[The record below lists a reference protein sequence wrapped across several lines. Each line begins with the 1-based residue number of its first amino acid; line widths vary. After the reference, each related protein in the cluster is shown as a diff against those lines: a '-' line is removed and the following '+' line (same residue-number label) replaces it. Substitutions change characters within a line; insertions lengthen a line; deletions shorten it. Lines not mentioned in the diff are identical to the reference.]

1 MPSLSNPYRSLHRRL
16 TQLSLPIIRAM
27 ETRTKPRMSLI
38 LHTERTTKERISH
51 EVQTQQVQIKLQ
63 STWGLPRNVSP
74 TYYSAFWHTE

>member
-1 MPSLSNPYRSLHRRL
+1 MPSLSNPYKSLHRRL

-51 EVQTQQVQIKLQ
+51 EVQIKLQ